1 MFRPKKSPQE
11 AAIEKEAKA
20 SYKFIEKHRED
31 QFEIDLFLNSIADKE
46 LGREILQ
53 KVQDM
58 AAVHLTSLKPDNKKH
73 EAAIQLHQLA
83 KDRAFAAVLRK
94 AAYESMVLTINGNTR

>member
-1 MFRPKKSPQE
+1 MFKNKKSPQE

-20 SYKFIEKHRED
+20 CYKFIEKHRED
-31 QFEIDLFLNSIADKE
+31 QFEIDLFLNSVADKE
-46 LGREILQ
+46 LGRQILQ

-58 AAVHLTSLKPDNKKH
+58 ASAHLAGLKPDNKNQ
-73 EAAIQLHQLA
+73 EAARHLHQLV

-94 AAYESMVLTINGNTR
+94 AAYESMASSIASAGP